1 MADGTAGGPVGA
13 RAGGARPGEPD
24 LLVVGGGPAGCAAAV
39 MAASVGLRTLL
50 LEARGELCG
59 RLRYVPALEN
69 VLGGFSSGP
78 RFAAAAA
85 ADVAR
90 ARGCRVEYGARVVRL
105 AAHDDRVAVTLE
117 SGAVRTAAHAV
128 VATGTVP
135 LGPAQAGWLHD
146 PAGLATVPLWEAE
159 PDRWAGRTVLVLGA
173 DRPLGT
179 ALRAAPEV
187 AARFLVAHPPPDGY
201 KIDEVRADPRVEPV
215 PVRRAVLSAARGTH
229 RGRRGT
235 GPGRVAVELT
245 TAEGRVL
252 RREADAV
259 HLNLGSAAAG
269 PSRGLV
275 RGADGYCPPDR
286 QHPRVHVAGDLRSAR
301 AQRIMTAAGSGGEA
315 ALRAYY
321 ALRGAHG

>member
-1 MADGTAGGPVGA
+1 
-13 RAGGARPGEPD
+13 
-24 LLVVGGGPAGCAAAV
+24 

-179 ALRAAPEV
+179 ALRAAPGA
-187 AARFLVAHPPPDGY
+187 AARFLVAYPPPDGY

-215 PVRRAVLSAARGTH
+215 PVRR
-229 RGRRGT
+229 
-235 GPGRVAVELT
+235 
-245 TAEGRVL
+245 
-252 RREADAV
+252 EADAV

-269 PSRGLV
+269 PPQGLV